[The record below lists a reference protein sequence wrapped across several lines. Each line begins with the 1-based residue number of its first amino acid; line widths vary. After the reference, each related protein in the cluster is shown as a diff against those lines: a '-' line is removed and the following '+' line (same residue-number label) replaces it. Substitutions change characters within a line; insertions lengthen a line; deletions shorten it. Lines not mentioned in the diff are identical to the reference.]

1 MNKKLVIFDLD
12 GTLLNTIDDLAVS
25 ANYAL
30 RQHGYPEH
38 ELPAYR
44 YFVGNGI
51 TKLIE
56 RALPEAERCEPA
68 ILQLREEFV
77 GYYQRHK
84 TTCTRPYPGIPEL
97 LSHLS
102 AKGIQLAV
110 ASNKYHQG
118 TVELIRHYFGTD
130 LFKVVLGQRGHIP
143 AKPRSGNCLRDLTP
157 NRNNSC
163 GHIVYRRFGGRYAN
177 SPAQWHHFH
186 RRQLGLPS
194 PSGTDRKRSL
204 SYCRPSGRNNPLSL
218 IYPVMI
224 SAPVSVISTVY
235 SHCAEGM
242 PSSVNTVQSLSASI
256 KILRDPILIIG
267 SIVNTIPGTSKTPVP
282 RRPTWLTK
290 GSS

>member
-30 RQHGYPEH
+30 RQHGYGYPEH

-84 TTCTRPYPGIPEL
+84 TDLTRPYPGIPEL

-143 AKPRSGNCLRDLTP
+143 AKPDPAIVYEILHLTGITPADTLYIGDSGVDMQTARRSGITSIGVSWGFRPRQELTE
-157 NRNNSC
+157 NGAC
-163 GHIVYRRFGGRYAN
+163 HIVDRPEEIIRY
-177 SPAQWHHFH
+177 
-186 RRQLGLPS
+186 L
-194 PSGTDRKRSL
+194 
-204 SYCRPSGRNNPLSL
+204 
-218 IYPVMI
+218 
-224 SAPVSVISTVY
+224 
-235 SHCAEGM
+235 
-242 PSSVNTVQSLSASI
+242 
-256 KILRDPILIIG
+256 
-267 SIVNTIPGTSKTPVP
+267 
-282 RRPTWLTK
+282 
-290 GSS
+290 